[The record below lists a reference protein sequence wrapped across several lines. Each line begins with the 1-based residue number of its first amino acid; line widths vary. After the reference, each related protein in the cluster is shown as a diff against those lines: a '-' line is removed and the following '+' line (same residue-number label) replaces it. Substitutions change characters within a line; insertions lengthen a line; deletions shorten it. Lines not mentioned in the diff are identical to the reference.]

1 MRLVHLATVV
11 TISIDRPTRAVRCR
25 ILALL
30 MWKASATIDLLE
42 GLWAHSSMHSLH
54 LGFGHVSLVFL
65 SDAFRGYG
73 CGKFVLDGGPGGGFC
88 TIIDSGAVNQFVL
101 TYDSVLRFLCWL
113 QECRLNG
120 TILVW
125 IGLDQDVL

>member
-1 MRLVHLATVV
+1 
-11 TISIDRPTRAVRCR
+11 
-25 ILALL
+25 
-30 MWKASATIDLLE
+30 
-42 GLWAHSSMHSLH
+42 MHSLH